1 MSVRNFYMDAVI
13 GGRKTVLTGGPST
26 KDGGMKIVIYQRSE
40 GIIKKAITIRCEA
53 TESGNLITSVFDKD
67 GILMYGNQTIR

>member
-26 KDGGMKIVIYQRSE
+26 KDGG
-40 GIIKKAITIRCEA
+40 
-53 TESGNLITSVFDKD
+53 NLITSVFDED